1 MTVRQTLFAAAMAA
15 FGLAAAPALAQ
26 NCSNNPAN
34 FPGWLDGVRAEAR
47 AAGISESAIAA
58 LNGIGYDQSV
68 VNRDRAQGVFSQPF
82 LEFSDRMVAQYR
94 LDRGN
99 QLLRQYADL
108 FARVERDFGVPGPVI
123 VAFWALETDFGAGT
137 GDFPTI
143 NAIATLAFDCRRP
156 EEFRPQL
163 LDALRLIDRG
173 DLTAAQM
180 VGAWAGELGQTQFR
194 PTEYLR
200 QGVDYDGDGRVD
212 LFNSIPDVIASSANL
227 AVFHGWQRGQPWLE
241 EVRVPANLPWEQAD
255 VTIRLPR
262 SQWAAWGVVRRD
274 GSALPSDNLPASLV
288 LPMGRNGPAF
298 IAYPNFGAY
307 LLWNES
313 LVYSTTAAYLATR
326 YAGAPRV
333 SPGNG
338 SVASLSR
345 EQIQQLQQILQARG
359 YNVGGAD
366 GIIGAQTRTAVRSEQ
381 LRLGLPADGYPT
393 QQFLAAL
400 GGAATAVAPAQ
411 QLNTDQARE
420 LQTIL
425 ARLGYD
431 IGAIDGIIGQRTRA
445 AVADVQRQLGL
456 PQDGIATPE
465 LLQRLRTL

>member
-1 MTVRQTLFAAAMAA
+1 MTMKQAIVAVATAASA
-15 FGLAAAPALAQ
+15 FLATPVVAQ

-34 FPGWLDGVRAEAR
+34 FPAWLEGVRAEAR

-58 LNGIGYDQSV
+58 LNAIGYDQSI

-137 GDFPTI
+137 GDFSTI
-143 NAIATLAFDCRRP
+143 NALATLAFDCRRP

-173 DLTAAQM
+173 DLTPGQM

-241 EVRVPANLPWEQAD
+241 EVRVPTSLPWELAD

-262 SQWAAWGVVRRD
+262 AQWAAFGVVRRD
-274 GSALPSDNLPASLV
+274 GSPLPSDGMPSSLL
-288 LPMGRNGPAF
+288 LPMGRHGPAF
-298 IAYPNFGAY
+298 IAYANFGVY

-333 SPGNG
+333 SPGNAP
-338 SVASLSR
+338 VATLSR
-345 EQIQQLQQILQARG
+345 EQIQQLQRMLIARG
-359 YNVGGAD
+359 HDVGGAD
-366 GIIGAQTRTAVRSEQ
+366 GIIGEQTRAAVRSEQ

-393 QQFLAAL
+393 QEVFAAI
-400 GGAATAVAPAQ
+400 GGAATAAVPAQ
-411 QLNTDQARE
+411 LLTNDQARE

-445 AVADVQRQLGL
+445 AVSDVQRQLGL
-456 PQDGIATPE
+456 PQDGVPTPD
-465 LLQRLRTL
+465 LLQRLRAL